1 MDGPQDLSIADE
13 ANDVSRRIWEGLG
26 GTTLLMSSLYWTR
39 PVRPIAH
46 GLSALQA
53 RRTLRP
59 LATALRSIAGP
70 SDFLA
75 TRLPPSHFYVRQPRV
90 YGETLQSGTVI
101 GNIHEFSGAGALR
114 VDYDHRTFEWLLDR
128 ISHIDPSG
136 RVLAVV
142 VRNEQQQIQG
152 WYVCHFGS
160 SRVMDLL
167 QLTAKPE
174 SIDHVLDHLIY
185 QSWQDGAIA
194 VTGRMEPRFVQ
205 ALSDKYCFFHRRG
218 PWMLIKT
225 RHPDLLRSF
234 LSGAACFS
242 RLDGE
247 RALRMC

>member
-1 MDGPQDLSIADE
+1 
-13 ANDVSRRIWEGLG
+13 
-26 GTTLLMSSLYWTR
+26 
-39 PVRPIAH
+39 
-46 GLSALQA
+46 
-53 RRTLRP
+53 
-59 LATALRSIAGP
+59 
-70 SDFLA
+70 
-75 TRLPPSHFYVRQPRV
+75 
-90 YGETLQSGTVI
+90 
-101 GNIHEFSGAGALR
+101 
-114 VDYDHRTFEWLLDR
+114 
-128 ISHIDPSG
+128 
-136 RVLAVV
+136 
-142 VRNEQQQIQG
+142 
-152 WYVCHFGS
+152 
-160 SRVMDLL
+160 MDLL